1 MNRLNRIKDFWTI
14 RDEIEDICDVTS
26 TDARMMC
33 DDDSIFPGYLDEKF
47 EAIKERIEQLEII
60 FSEFVGDVRDDD

>member
-26 TDARMMC
+26 ADARLLC
-33 DDDSIFPGYLDEKF
+33 DDDSIFPDYLNEKF
-47 EAIKERIEQLEII
+47 EAIKEHLESLEII
-60 FSEFVGDVRDDD
+60 FSEFAGDVRHDD